1 MKQFSAIIFSSILL
15 ISCNGQHQE
24 SPKTTGLKDTNSQ
37 DITQKTTPVSKSAD
51 LADLPEIAKA
61 KNWLVAA
68 IENSLN
74 KANGNMENSDEEAEG
89 NVKSIYTKQYDEYK
103 DDAIN
108 IDLDNGPT
116 YDEFFIKWK
125 DKYNPKL
132 AGIGT
137 GMFIPEQD
145 YGLIKV
151 PHCELKSKI
160 ADGFI
165 FNVIIEDTESKTKH
179 NRDIKVIR
187 NAGSFLIDDVMEY

>member
-15 ISCNGQHQE
+15 LACNGQHKDSQ
-24 SPKTTGLKDTNSQ
+24 KATGLKDTNSQ
-37 DITQKTTPVSKSAD
+37 DSLQKPSPVTKNTD
-51 LADLPEIAKA
+51 KADLPEISKA

-74 KANGNMENSDEEAEG
+74 KANGNMENTDEEAER
-89 NVKSIYTKQYDEYK
+89 NVKSIYTEQYNAYK

-108 IDLDNGPT
+108 VDLDNGPT
-116 YDEFFIKWK
+116 TDEFFMKWK

-137 GMFIPEQD
+137 GLFIPEQD
-145 YGLIKV
+145 YGLIKIS
-151 PHCELKSKI
+151 HCELKNKTT
-160 ADGFI
+160 DGFI
-165 FNVIIEDTESKTKH
+165 FNVVIEDTESKTKH

-187 NAGSFLIDDVMEY
+187 SAGTYLIDDIMEY